1 MTQAITAL
9 TRKTAILHLIRQCH
23 ADQVGAPVLLTVLM
37 VAWTQLGLRGDDL
50 STGLNEM
57 LEEGSLSLSADPR
70 NPSVAVTGS
79 GKAWMDGVGVD
90 PQLRL
95 EQERVLRSV
104 RLRVESAPPAPQPA
118 TTGQVP
124 RWHIVDRRVRF
135 D

>member
-9 TRKTAILHLIRQCH
+9 TRKTAIFHLIRQCH

-57 LEEGSLSLSADPR
+57 LEDGSLHLNADPR
-70 NPSVAVTGS
+70 NPSVALTAS

-95 EQERVLRSV
+95 EQERILRSV
-104 RLRVESAPPAPQPA
+104 RQRVEFAPPPAPAAP
-118 TTGQVP
+118 GQVP